1 MREPI
6 QLGIPSPCG
15 EDWDRMQPAEKGRHC
30 ERCCKTVV
38 DFTEMS
44 DEAIIRYVTERPGNI
59 CGRLMPDQLG
69 RKLAPAPVQRNG
81 WSGWRW
87 LIAGLVM
94 VGKGAESRRPV
105 KPQVEAR
112 VQREVDPRIGYS
124 VPVVGDTVMVTR
136 PESAVDGELV
146 IMPHRVKDSA
156 RLVKG
161 SGAQM
166 GSPVLERI
174 DSVTDPADEIP
185 KPAPLLI
192 HPPLQREL
200 VGYAGGISVG
210 QCVKIRTID
219 TVTDI
224 LKQAVVDTLTALTI
238 LPKNEL
244 TVYPNPV
251 ARGGAL
257 QMAWQA
263 EPGKYQLTL
272 LNIGGGL
279 VQQRILEVAGKGQ
292 VDQWEVP
299 VGLAAGIYV
308 LRVVKEEGVNS
319 YTREIVVR

>member
-1 MREPI
+1 MRESI

-15 EDWDRMQPAEKGRHC
+15 EDWNGMQPAEKGRHC
-30 ERCCKTVV
+30 EHCCKTVV

-87 LIAGLVM
+87 LLAGLVM
-94 VGKGAESRRPV
+94 VGKGSDSGRPV

-112 VQREVDPRIGYS
+112 APGEVSAPREAKDTDVFTGMIMAEPKMEMGDVAIAPR
-124 VPVVGDTVMVTR
+124 
-136 PESAVDGELV
+136 
-146 IMPHRVKDSA
+146 RVKDSA
-156 RLVKG
+156 RVRLPAMLPISSLNG
-161 SGAQM
+161 
-166 GSPVLERI
+166 
-174 DSVTDPADEIP
+174 PADTLP
-185 KPAPLLI
+185 TLAPTVI
-192 HPPLQREL
+192 SPPPQREL
-200 VGYAGGISVG
+200 VGYAGGILVE
-210 QCVKIRTID
+210 VKIRTID
-219 TVTDI
+219 TVTDM
-224 LKQAVVDTLTALTI
+224 LKQAVVDTLTGLNI

-251 ARGGAL
+251 PRGGTL

-263 EPGKYQLTL
+263 EAGKYQLTL
-272 LNIGGGL
+272 LNIDGGM
-279 VQQRILEVAGKGQ
+279 VQQRMFEAAGKGQ

-308 LRVVKEEGVNS
+308 LRVVKEGGTIS